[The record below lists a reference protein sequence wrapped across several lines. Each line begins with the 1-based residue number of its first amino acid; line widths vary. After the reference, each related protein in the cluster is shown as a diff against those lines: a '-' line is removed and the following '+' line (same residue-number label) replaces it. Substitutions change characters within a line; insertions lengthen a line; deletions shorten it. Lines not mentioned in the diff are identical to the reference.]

1 MQVIKGGCI
10 GQTFALAKS
19 NDSAGGKRSKRR
31 SKEERKEMVEAF
43 IKRYQGSNNGS
54 FPSLRLTRKEVGGSY
69 YTVREVFRELIQEN
83 RVLAPPKL
91 PPSEENMENLDSFL
105 ENYSSGSISFDPKDK
120 QTLLKEYELRRE
132 KVLSSRRISELQ
144 RRNLDNDDIIIN
156 GSTHTTMK
164 NEEFEDPGYNNG
176 ALDSEV
182 EEPVHTELLMEQAMK
197 GHKDE
202 TEEVEVHQ
210 GQIRHFSEDVVVET
224 FPLRPV
230 SSMVY
235 NIDEKTSEKEVL
247 DGGNDE
253 RFVHDAIKDVKS
265 EETLPAEDK
274 VSSTPKHGSLSNESR
289 EASGIKKSE
298 RQATNPI
305 VSFTKTFFAAF
316 MKLWSE

>member
-1 MQVIKGGCI
+1 MQVIKGGFI
-10 GQTFALAKS
+10 RQTFALAKS

-43 IKRYQGSNNGS
+43 IKRYQGSNNGN

-105 ENYSSGSISFDPKDK
+105 ENNQLGSISFDPKDN

-132 KVLSSRRISELQ
+132 KVLSSRKISELQ
-144 RRNLDNDDIIIN
+144 RWNLDDDIIVN

-164 NEEFEDPGYNNG
+164 NEEFEDPRYNNG
-176 ALDSEV
+176 NLDSEV
-182 EEPVHTELLMEQAMK
+182 EEPVHSELVMEQATK
-197 GHKDE
+197 GQKDE
-202 TEEVEVHQ
+202 TEEVKVH
-210 GQIRHFSEDVVVET
+210 HLSEDVVVET

-235 NIDEKTSEKEVL
+235 NIDEKTSEEEVVG
-247 DGGNDE
+247 GGNDE
-253 RFVHDAIKDVKS
+253 RFVHDAIEDVKF

-274 VSSTPKHGSLSNESR
+274 ASSIPKHGSLSNESW
-289 EASGIKKSE
+289 EAAVIKKPE
-298 RQATNPI
+298 RQETNPI

>member
-1 MQVIKGGCI
+1 MQVIKGGLL

-19 NDSAGGKRSKRR
+19 NDSAGGKRSRRR

-105 ENYSSGSISFDPKDK
+105 ENYQLGSISFDPKDN

-132 KVLSSRRISELQ
+132 KVLSSRKISELQ
-144 RRNLDNDDIIIN
+144 RWNLDDDDIMIN
-156 GSTHTTMK
+156 GSIHTKMK

-176 ALDSEV
+176 SLDSGV
-182 EEPVHTELLMEQAMK
+182 EEPVHTELLMEQAME
-197 GHKDE
+197 GQKDE

-210 GQIRHFSEDVVVET
+210 GQIRHLSEDVVVET

-253 RFVHDAIKDVKS
+253 RFVQDEIKDVKF

-274 VSSTPKHGSLSNESR
+274 ASSIPNHGSLSNESR
-289 EASGIKKSE
+289 EAAGIKKSE
-298 RQATNPI
+298 RQETNPI